1 MATRTPPQRKIRSP
15 YSGSLF
21 NCPRGC
27 GCPDCISRPP
37 RPLIKAIVAL
47 LALTVL
53 LGGTALAVRAVWA
66 LIKGQW

>member
-1 MATRTPPQRKIRSP
+1 MAARTSPQRKIRSP

-27 GCPDCISRPP
+27 GCPDCGTRPA
-37 RPLIKAIVAL
+37 RPLVKVIVSL

-53 LGGTALAVRAVWA
+53 VGGTALAARAVWA